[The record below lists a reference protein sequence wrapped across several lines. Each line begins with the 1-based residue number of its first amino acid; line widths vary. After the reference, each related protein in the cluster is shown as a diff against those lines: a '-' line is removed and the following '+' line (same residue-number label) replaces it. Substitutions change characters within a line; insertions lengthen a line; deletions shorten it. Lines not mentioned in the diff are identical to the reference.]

1 LDPKV
6 NALGRPRSHYTSKL
20 QTHPLVREGDPQQDT
35 RNCQTENKNLV
46 MGSSWEPDTKTS
58 NINKAENMGIGMQK
72 DFFMAHS
79 ATVEVAE
86 AVYGRMT
93 G

>member
-1 LDPKV
+1 
-6 NALGRPRSHYTSKL
+6 
-20 QTHPLVREGDPQQDT
+20 
-35 RNCQTENKNLV
+35 
-46 MGSSWEPDTKTS
+46 
-58 NINKAENMGIGMQK
+58 MGIGMQK

-93 G
+93 GWSLNNGLESVRKEVVMASFEALLLYLPE